1 MGALKGIT
9 TKGIIGSFYAAL
21 DQDLGLAWI
30 DSLSQ
35 LIESDQEKETYKW
48 LGQVPQMRKKHGG
61 KQAKELNVSDYTI
74 TNEEY
79 EATLKIDKADRR
91 RDKTGQI
98 LVRVRELATRVK
110 AHWWKLL
117 ADLIIAGETDLCY
130 DGQAF
135 FDTDHSEGD
144 SGTQKN
150 LLTATEVTQ
159 LDVTTAT
166 APTPDEM
173 SKAILGVIAY
183 MQNYKDDQGEYLN
196 ENAQQFTVITGA
208 NNIGLAAKQAIKDK
222 RLDTGSGSRDN
233 LLITDEFSVTSL
245 MSPRFADWTT
255 KFAVVRTDSPAKA
268 FIRQNEVDV
277 EMTALAEGSEYEFH
291 NSAHLFSAEACRNA
305 GYGFWQYASKST
317 LS

>member
-21 DQDLGLAWI
+21 DQDLGLEWI
-30 DSLSQ
+30 NTLAQ
-35 LIESDQEKETYKW
+35 LIESDQETEIYKW
-48 LGQVPQMRKKHGG
+48 LGQVPQMRQKLGG
-61 KQAKELNVSDYTI
+61 KQAKELNAAGYSL
-74 TNEEY
+74 TNIEY
-79 EATLKIDKADRR
+79 EATLKIDKSDRR

-98 LVRVRELATRVK
+98 LIRVNELAQRVQS
-110 AHWWKLL
+110 HWWS
-117 ADLIIAGETDLCY
+117 LITTLILNGEAALCY
-130 DGQAF
+130 DGLNF
-135 FDTDHSEGD
+135 FDTAHVEGD
-144 SGTQKN
+144 SGSQKN
-150 LLTATEVTQ
+150 LLTNTEVAD
-159 LDVTTAT
+159 LDVTTPA

-196 ENAQQFTVITGA
+196 ELAQQFMVITGA
-208 NNIGLAAKQAIKDK
+208 NNVGLAAKQAVKDK

-233 LLITDEFSVTSL
+233 LLITDNFNVMVN
-245 MSPRFADWTT
+245 MSPRFAAWTT
-255 KFAVVRTDSPAKA
+255 NFCVVRIDAPAKA
-268 FIRQNEVDV
+268 FIRQTEVDV

-291 NSAHLFSAEACRNA
+291 NSAHLFSAEATRRA